1 MDWADTT
8 ACLGVIMQS
17 NIKFDE
23 HMALE
28 DKASRTQEAINFKQA
43 HYYFKT
49 SPPQDGRLL
58 AYTSLCHP
66 LLAKEEIGLFD
77 SLAD

>member
-49 SPPQDGRLL
+49 SPHKMVGYWLTL
-58 AYTSLCHP
+58 VCVIHY
-66 LLAKEEIGLFD
+66 
-77 SLAD
+77 